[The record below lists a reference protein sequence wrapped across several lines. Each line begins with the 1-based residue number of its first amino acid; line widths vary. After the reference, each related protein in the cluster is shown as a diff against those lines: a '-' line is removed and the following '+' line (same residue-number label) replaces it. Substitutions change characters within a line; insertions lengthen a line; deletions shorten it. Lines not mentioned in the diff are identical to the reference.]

1 MNVHSPDG
9 TAMNT
14 PATDHDLRTEQRSAD
29 ILASVRFAFAQKG
42 FDGASMQDLARAAG
56 MSVGNFYRYFP
67 SKSAIVEALIAHDLA
82 QMQQDFAE
90 IQFAARPIDG
100 LREKLLGHI
109 QATNNCADGQ
119 IWCEIAA
126 VARRKPEIGLATLK
140 METAVI
146 SNLLQVFAWETGLS
160 LEEVTHRF
168 AAHAAFIM
176 LLVKSKKLQTETALT
191 ARDALNLM
199 IVKTL
204 DQTLADISSAAVKD
218 L

>member
-1 MNVHSPDG
+1 MNVHSDDWNTMTATLPPPDPR
-9 TAMNT
+9 A
-14 PATDHDLRTEQRSAD
+14 EQRTAD
-29 ILASVRFAFAQKG
+29 ILASVRIAFAEKG

-90 IQFAARPIDG
+90 IQSSSRPFDG
-100 LREKLLGHI
+100 LRKQLHLHI
-109 QATNNCADGQ
+109 LAQNSCADGQ

-126 VARRKPEIGLATLK
+126 VARRKPDIGLATLT
-140 METAVI
+140 METAII
-146 SNLLQVFAWETGLS
+146 SNLLQVFACETGLA
-160 LEEVTHRF
+160 LAEVTDRF
-168 AAHAAFIM
+168 SAHAAFIM
-176 LLVKSKKLQTETALT
+176 LLVKSKKLQTETSQIS
-191 ARDALNLM
+191 RDAVNAM

-204 DQTLADISSAAVKD
+204 DQTLAEISSAAVKE